1 MNCTSK
7 CVFLIINYFKL
18 MDIFKKMLAGGIIDK
33 NDPELPQLW
42 KKVAQTIEL
51 SSKLNTATSV
61 NEIRERISEIIGN
74 KLDNSTTIFVPFYTN
89 FGKHISIGKNVF
101 INHDCTFLDLGGIII
116 EDDVLIGPKVAIV
129 TENHPIDS
137 SNRKSLDLKA
147 IHIKRNAWVGAAAT
161 ILPGVTIGENAIVAA
176 GAVVNKNVPD
186 NVIVAGVPAKI
197 VKKI

>member
-1 MNCTSK
+1 
-7 CVFLIINYFKL
+7 
-18 MDIFKKMLAGGIIDK
+18 MLAGGIIDK

-129 TENHPIDS
+129 TENHPIDP

-147 IHIKRNAWVGAAAT
+147 IHIKRNVWIGAAAT